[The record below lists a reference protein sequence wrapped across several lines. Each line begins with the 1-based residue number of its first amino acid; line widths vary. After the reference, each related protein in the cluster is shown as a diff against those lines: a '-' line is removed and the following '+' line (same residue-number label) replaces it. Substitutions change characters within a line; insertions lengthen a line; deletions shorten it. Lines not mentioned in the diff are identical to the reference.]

1 MLLLSPKVWTL
12 WVAWV
17 CCAPGFGQNQA
28 EQEPE
33 KHWSQFM
40 KGNVTD
46 IQQADEAFR
55 NQNDTRMESRSC
67 GEKPFNRWAWWMSE
81 RGGWTSAPKAS
92 SWWAA
97 AEAWRTVRSQTS
109 NASMSSTASASQP
122 WQYVGPE
129 GVPTHGGAGRIN
141 RLKVDP
147 LDANHWYACAP
158 SGGLWQTHDSGA
170 NWEVV
175 GVDILSPL
183 GATDLWIDPEDA
195 QHLWLA
201 TGDGNGGD
209 TYSIGLLESWDHGES
224 WVPLELSFE
233 SNMERKIQC
242 IAPHRTIAGSF
253 LVATDLGVFQT
264 SNGGESFDL
273 VLPGLARDLVWLND
287 SVAVAAIDNNGI
299 HRSSDSGVTWD
310 AVVLPESASIGR
322 IQVAAE
328 TWGEGNARDTLYAVA
343 GHYFQQS
350 FLGFWQSTDAGLTW
364 TAVATSDSGP
374 NLLGYTITG
383 ADNGGQAFWDL
394 CIEVDPADAER
405 VLVGGVNLWET
416 LDGGLTWTCPV
427 HWNGA
432 LDAKYAH
439 ADQHDIVF
447 LDNGDVLLANDGGVF
462 EWSQNNVV
470 DKSAGLNIAQ
480 GYAIA
485 SHPSVTDQWM
495 VGTQDNGTNLFS
507 PDQGAR
513 ILDGDGFNCFFDSE
527 NPDRLYASA
536 YYGLLYRSDD
546 GGRTMNNI
554 ATYFASDGPDEVGA
568 WQTPFQMH
576 PAVPGRI
583 VSAKKALHFSDD
595 GGETWSSWGGMGTVR
610 STALALSP
618 LDADVAL
625 VAKNN
630 VVHWRD
636 PSTLSFS
643 TISGLPGLQIG
654 DVAIDAEDPASWW
667 VTFSEYE
674 DNAQVWRTTDA
685 GDSWVNVSAGLPV
698 LPVHRIV
705 ELPNQQWAC
714 ASDLGVHLWSEA
726 EQSWQDMGIGLPL
739 APVVDLEVDTLLHR
753 LLASTYGRGVWS
765 CPLPE
770 VPEQGASITKLFAP
784 NTQCMFTLSGEPEI
798 QVTGSEPLHT
808 VTYVVAL
815 VQGETVLG
823 DTIVTQF
830 GAPLLQTERYVLNGF
845 DLEVPSA
852 GRWEVTLQTWSP
864 EWGVLGPPLQTTLF
878 ASGLGHNMTL
888 KWWGDCES
896 VDIRWDLKGA
906 NASQTLLESAP
917 IAAGDTVYQSW
928 CLSEGCF
935 ELVWM
940 DKGGD
945 GISGADCGEQGG
957 FALFNP
963 FNQAIEQAEGLDFG
977 DELVVP
983 FCISVP
989 WCFADFNGD
998 GVRSVTDL
1006 LNLLSDFGCAGD
1018 CGTDTDF
1025 DESVGVSD
1033 LMNVLSVYGADCIN
1047 PN

>member
-1 MLLLSPKVWTL
+1 MHPRFAHPRSPFVLLLSPKVWTL

-67 GEKPFNRWAWWMSE
+67 GEKPFSRWAWWMSE

-92 SWWAA
+92 SWWTA

-287 SVAVAAIDNNGI
+287 SVAMAAIDNNGI

-513 ILDGDGFNCFFDSE
+513 ILDGDGFNCFFDPE

-583 VSAKKALHFSDD
+583 VSAKKSLHFSDD
-595 GGETWSSWGGMGTVR
+595 GGETWTSWGGMGTVR

-630 VVHWRD
+630 VLHWRD
-636 PSTLSFS
+636 PSTLTFN
-643 TISGLPGLQIG
+643 TIDGLPGLQIG
-654 DVAIDAEDPASWW
+654 DVAIDSEDPASWW

-698 LPVHRIV
+698 LP
-705 ELPNQQWAC
+705 
-714 ASDLGVHLWSEA
+714 
-726 EQSWQDMGIGLPL
+726 
-739 APVVDLEVDTLLHR
+739 
-753 LLASTYGRGVWS
+753 
-765 CPLPE
+765 
-770 VPEQGASITKLFAP
+770 
-784 NTQCMFTLSGEPEI
+784 
-798 QVTGSEPLHT
+798 
-808 VTYVVAL
+808 
-815 VQGETVLG
+815 
-823 DTIVTQF
+823 
-830 GAPLLQTERYVLNGF
+830 GAPHR
-845 DLEVPSA
+845 
-852 GRWEVTLQTWSP
+852 R
-864 EWGVLGPPLQTTLF
+864 
-878 ASGLGHNMTL
+878 
-888 KWWGDCES
+888 
-896 VDIRWDLKGA
+896 
-906 NASQTLLESAP
+906 ASQP
-917 IAAGDTVYQSW
+917 
-928 CLSEGCF
+928 
-935 ELVWM
+935 
-940 DKGGD
+940 
-945 GISGADCGEQGG
+945 
-957 FALFNP
+957 P
-963 FNQAIEQAEGLDFG
+963 
-977 DELVVP
+977 
-983 FCISVP
+983 
-989 WCFADFNGD
+989 
-998 GVRSVTDL
+998 
-1006 LNLLSDFGCAGD
+1006 
-1018 CGTDTDF
+1018 
-1025 DESVGVSD
+1025 VGMR
-1033 LMNVLSVYGADCIN
+1033 L
-1047 PN
+1047 